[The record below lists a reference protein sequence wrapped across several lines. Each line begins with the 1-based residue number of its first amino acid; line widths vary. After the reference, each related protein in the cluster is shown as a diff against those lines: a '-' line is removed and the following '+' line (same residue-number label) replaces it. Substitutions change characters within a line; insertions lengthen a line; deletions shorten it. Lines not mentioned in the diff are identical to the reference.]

1 MQVCDEIRSKQTCI
15 CMEADKKNPPSAHK
29 TEKFW
34 VLGEKLLLLPGR
46 VGASGLK
53 TGGPEPGAQSQ
64 RDIPG
69 CPGSGHEKTP
79 LVSQRGFVI

>member
-1 MQVCDEIRSKQTCI
+1 MKYDQSRPAFVWNRITP
-15 CMEADKKNPPSAHK
+15 PPSAHK

-34 VLGEKLLLLPGR
+34 VLGEKLLLLPRR